1 MRDKVE
7 DMKNKI
13 FILRSFIADDGS
25 RVAKPVYIFF
35 FQYNVFKSIN
45 YDNYI
50 NNFKV
55 LHNSSLLQMNT
66 YIPK

>member
-35 FQYNVFKSIN
+35 FSIM
-45 YDNYI
+45 YLSQLIMIIILIILKCFITVVY
-50 NNFKV
+50 
-55 LHNSSLLQMNT
+55 SR
-66 YIPK
+66 